1 MFCEGSPHLRPYK
14 SWQIRVR
21 GCVNEGGDRDAFV
34 KEGPSLKAL
43 QELVDRGKR
52 GYFWDNG

>member
-1 MFCEGSPHLRPYK
+1 MTLLLRPYK

-34 KEGPSLKAL
+34 REVPSLKAL
-43 QELVDRGKR
+43 QELVDKGKR